1 MAYGS
6 AAFRKDMIAGV
17 TVAAIAVPQ
26 AMAYALIAG
35 VDPKFGLYSAIV
47 VTALGSIFGSSRH
60 LINGPT
66 NAISLLVFSALAF
79 FDPDAGQS
87 AFEAMFMLAIMVGV
101 IQIVVAM
108 LRLGD
113 LTRYISDS
121 VVRGFMAGA
130 GSLVALS
137 QTANVFGLQ
146 DKGTGHHHLLHRLW
160 LTLTTGGPVNYR
172 ALTITVATVLIV
184 LTGRKFARRHKLP
197 RVDMLFALTLAAV
210 ATSLLGWS
218 QPGAD
223 GKPLVAVVGRVPAG
237 LPSFHVPE
245 FQAEWIPE
253 MAGSAAA
260 IAFLGLLEAL
270 AIAQSI
276 ASKTRQPLDYNAQCL
291 AEGLANLGGGFF
303 QCMPGSGSLTR
314 SSINYQAGA
323 VTKWSGVYSA
333 VVVALVVIL
342 LAPLA
347 HYIPKAALAG
357 LLLVTAAGLV
367 DWHHLRYSLRASQY
381 DAALVI
387 STAFSAV
394 FLSVEFSILI
404 GTALSILLY
413 VPRAAR
419 LQATELVVGADRVL
433 RGRTPTDPVCNK
445 MIVLDLEGELFFGA
459 ARELDRY
466 LDDLKARVQTGVRVI
481 VLRLKRTRN
490 PDVVCMERLERFI
503 RDMEKLR
510 VLVLLCGVR
519 EDFDR
524 SMQNLRFDEWL
535 PSDRVF
541 HETEET
547 GSATLSAV
555 RAGYDW
561 LGADL
566 CESCPRRSEQEPPSE
581 PLYYMI

>member
-1 MAYGS
+1 
-6 AAFRKDMIAGV
+6 MIAGV

-35 VDPKFGLYSAIV
+35 VDPRFGLYSAIV
-47 VTALGSIFGSSRH
+47 VTALGSVFGSSRH

-79 FDPDAGQS
+79 FDPDATQES
-87 AFEAMFMLAIMVGV
+87 YEAMFLLAIMVGI
-101 IQIVVAM
+101 IQIAVAM
-108 LRLGD
+108 FRLGD

-130 GSLVALS
+130 GCLVALS
-137 QTANVFGLQ
+137 QVGNVFGLQ
-146 DKGTGHHHLLHRLW
+146 DKGTGHQHLLHRLW
-160 LTLTTGGPVNYR
+160 LTLSTGGAVNYR
-172 ALTITVATVLIV
+172 ALAITVATVLVV
-184 LTGRKFARRHKLP
+184 LSGRKLARRHKLP
-197 RVDMLFALTLAAV
+197 RVDMLFALILAAV

-218 QPGAD
+218 QVGAN
-223 GKPLVAVVGRVPAG
+223 GKSIVAVVGKVPAG
-237 LPSFHVPE
+237 LPSFHWPN
-245 FQAEWIPE
+245 FQTAWIPQ

-276 ASKTRQPLDYNAQCL
+276 AHKTRQPLNYNGQCL
-291 AEGLANLGGGFF
+291 AEGLANLGGGLF

-314 SSINYQAGA
+314 SSINFQAGA
-323 VTKWSGVYSA
+323 VTKWSGVFSA
-333 VVVALVVIL
+333 ATVALVVIV

-367 DWHHLRYSLRASQY
+367 DWQRLRYSLRASQY

-387 STAFSAV
+387 CTALSAV

-413 VPRAAR
+413 VPRASR
-419 LQATELVVGADRVL
+419 LQATELVVAAERVV
-433 RGRTPTDPVCNK
+433 RGRTPTDPVCSK
-445 MIVLDLEGELFFGA
+445 MVLLDLEGELFFGA

-466 LDDLKARVQTGVRVI
+466 LDDLKARVQTGVRVV

-503 RDMEKLR
+503 RDMQKLD

-524 SMQNLRFDEWL
+524 AMQNLRFDEWL
-535 PSDRVF
+535 PSERVF
-541 HETEET
+541 HETEVT
-547 GSATLSAV
+547 GSATLAAV

-566 CESCPRRSEQEPPSE
+566 CESCPRRGNQQPPSE

>member
-1 MAYGS
+1 
-6 AAFRKDMIAGV
+6 MIAGV

-35 VDPKFGLYSAIV
+35 VDPRFGLYSAIV
-47 VTALGSIFGSSRH
+47 VTALGSVFGSSQH

-79 FDPDAGQS
+79 FDPDATQES
-87 AFEAMFMLAIMVGV
+87 YEAMFLLAIMVGV
-101 IQIVVAM
+101 IQIAVAM
-108 LRLGD
+108 FRLGD

-130 GSLVALS
+130 GCLVALS

-146 DKGTGHHHLLHRLW
+146 DKGTGHQHLLHRLW
-160 LTLTTGGPVNYR
+160 LTLSAGGAINYR
-172 ALTITVATVLIV
+172 ALAITVATVLVV
-184 LTGRKFARRHKLP
+184 LSGRKLARRHKLP
-197 RVDMLFALTLAAV
+197 RVDMLFALILAAV

-218 QPGAD
+218 QVGAD
-223 GKPLVAVVGRVPAG
+223 GKSIVAVVGRVPAG
-237 LPSFHVPE
+237 LPSFHWPN
-245 FQAEWIPE
+245 FHTAWIPQ

-276 ASKTRQPLDYNAQCL
+276 AHKTRQPLDYNGQCL
-291 AEGLANLGGGFF
+291 AEGLANLGGGLF

-323 VTKWSGVYSA
+323 VTKWSGVFSA
-333 VVVALVVIL
+333 ATVALVVIV

-367 DWHHLRYSLRASQY
+367 DWQRLRYSLRASQY

-387 STAFSAV
+387 STALSAV

-413 VPRAAR
+413 VPRASR
-419 LQATELVVGADRVL
+419 LQATELVVAPDRVV
-433 RGRTPTDPVCNK
+433 RGRTSTDPVCSK
-445 MIVLDLEGELFFGA
+445 MILLDLEGELFFGA

-466 LDDLKARVQTGVRVI
+466 LDDLKARVQAGVRVV

-503 RDMEKLR
+503 RDMQKLD
-510 VLVLLCGVR
+510 VLILLCGVR

-524 SMQNLRFDEWL
+524 AMQNLRFEEWL
-535 PSDRVF
+535 PSERVF
-541 HETEET
+541 HETEVT

-566 CESCPRRSEQEPPSE
+566 CESCPRRSEQQPPSE